1 MYEFNLNYYTIR
13 LLKYKSDTYDNFIY
27 HMAIDDSVLKIPIMR
42 LKFSD
47 KTAYIIANSLKS
59 KCDNLEF
66 DNNDISPTHPKE
78 SICCVKLERYTK
90 LDYNN
95 YLTIYRVDNMIS
107 IDIHYDRNSI
117 YIPNLTTSEIRS
129 LYNALLDEY
138 DYCLV
143 D

>member
-1 MYEFNLNYYTIR
+1 MYEFNLSYYTIR

-27 HMAIDDSVLKIPIMR
+27 HMAIDDSTLKIPIIR

-47 KTAYIIANSLKS
+47 KTAYIIANTIKS
-59 KCDNLEF
+59 KCDNLDI
-66 DNNDISPTHPKE
+66 DNNDIEPTQSKI
-78 SICCVKLERYTK
+78 SISSIKLERYTK

-95 YLTIYRVDNMIS
+95 YLTIYRINDVIS
-107 IDIHYDRNSI
+107 IDIHYDGNSI
-117 YIPNLTTSEIRS
+117 YIPNITTSEIRS
-129 LYNALLDEY
+129 FYNALLDEY

>member
-78 SICCVKLERYTK
+78 SNFVYLSNLRRKNIKKKTK
-90 LDYNN
+90 RRAEK
-95 YLTIYRVDNMIS
+95 T
-107 IDIHYDRNSI
+107 
-117 YIPNLTTSEIRS
+117 
-129 LYNALLDEY
+129 
-138 DYCLV
+138 
-143 D
+143 